1 MIKLSIIIPYY
12 KTLNYTTDLLL
23 ELDKQIT
30 NEVEVLTIEDMT
42 GDMFHYIKKGNIYRL
57 EENSGE
63 AGRTKKV
70 GIENPKAE

>member
-30 NEVEVLTIEDMT
+30 NEVEVLTIDDGT
-42 GDMFHYIKKGNIYRL
+42 GDMLPYIKNGCRWF
-57 EENSGE
+57 S
-63 AGRTKKV
+63 T
-70 GIENPKAE
+70 